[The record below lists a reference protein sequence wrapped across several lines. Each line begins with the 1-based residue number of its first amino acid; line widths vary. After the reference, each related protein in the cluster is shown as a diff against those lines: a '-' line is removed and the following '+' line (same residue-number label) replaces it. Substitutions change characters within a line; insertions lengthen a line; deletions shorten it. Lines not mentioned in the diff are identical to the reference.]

1 VLVRVGDEA
10 DVSGQEDE
18 EGAGHEERANH
29 VADLPLFATTHYG
42 KRNCKLVLGLSE
54 VLRF

>member
-1 VLVRVGDEA
+1 VRVGDEA